1 MQTKV
6 IENSQN
12 YIMSKMKAGGAN
24 PDEDTELNR
33 HIEQQLQNDAEETER
48 EMVVEVNN
56 GHSSSEKE
64 STGHYIKHAVNSNL
78 AKINNINVA

>member
-1 MQTKV
+1 MSITREEPSKIQNDITVYNDWIRAKLDSKKVPRKVQTKV

-33 HIEQQLQNDAEETER
+33 HIE
-48 EMVVEVNN
+48 
-56 GHSSSEKE
+56 
-64 STGHYIKHAVNSNL
+64 
-78 AKINNINVA
+78 